1 MKFTLYTLLLLSF
14 VAGFAQKS
22 FTRKDS
28 LQGGLRVER
37 TSFDVQKYHLDI
49 TVDPEKR
56 YISGSNTIFFKTT
69 QNTSRIQIDLF
80 ANMLVDSILHDKKQL
95 KYTRD
100 NNAVFIDFPKEIKKN
115 KKCEIQFY
123 YSGNPIVAKNAPW
136 DGGFVFK
143 KDASGKPWVGVA
155 VQGTGA
161 SLWYP
166 VKDSQS
172 DEPDN
177 GAKISVAVANG
188 LMNVSNGKFLGSS
201 DLKNGFTRWDWEV
214 KNPINTY
221 DITVNIADYVHFSE
235 NLKDLSIDYY
245 VLKEN
250 EEKARKQFQQT
261 IPMLECFQ
269 TKFGK
274 YPFTEDGFKLVET
287 PFLGMEH
294 QSAVAYGNG
303 YENGYLGDD
312 LSGTGVGLLFDYIL
326 IHESGHEWFGNS
338 ITAKDIADMWI
349 HEAFTMYSEVVY
361 IECQFG
367 SEKAETYINGLQKA
381 VANDR
386 PIIGQYGVN
395 NEGSSDMYYK
405 GALLLNTL
413 KNILN
418 DDNRWWEI
426 LLKYSETYRHKIID
440 TETVIAFFNAEFKM
454 DLTSIF
460 NQYLRYKNIPELVLQ
475 KSGDSFEYFWNTN
488 EPNFKMP
495 VDVRIGK
502 EIIRLNATNE
512 IQKADIAI
520 KKLNEVVVQRKKF
533 FIKVSLK

>member
-1 MKFTLYTLLLLSF
+1 MKSKIYYLLLLIVVTGYS
-14 VAGFAQKS
+14 QNS

-37 TSFDVQKYHLDI
+37 TSFDVQKYDLNI
-49 TVDPEKR
+49 TIDPEKR
-56 YISGSNTIFFKTT
+56 FIFGSNTISFKTT
-69 QNTSRIQIDLF
+69 ENTSKIQIDLF
-80 ANMLVDSILHDKKQL
+80 ANMQVDSILHDKKQL
-95 KYTRD
+95 KYTREF
-100 NNAVFIDFPKEIKKN
+100 NAVFIEFPKEIKKN
-115 KKCEIQFY
+115 KNCEIQFF

-143 KDASGKPWVGVA
+143 KDASDKPWIGVA

-177 GAKISVAVANG
+177 GAKISVAVPNG
-188 LMNVSNGKFLGSS
+188 LMNVSNGKFLGST
-201 DLKNGFTRWDWEV
+201 DLKNGYTRWDWEV

-221 DITVNIADYVHFSE
+221 DITVNVADYFHFSE
-235 NLKDLSIDYY
+235 KLNDLSIDYY
-245 VLKEN
+245 VLKQN

-261 IPMLECFQ
+261 VPMLECFQ
-269 TKFGK
+269 SKFGK
-274 YPFTEDGFKLVET
+274 YPFSEDGFKLVET

-303 YENGYLGDD
+303 YKNGYLGED
-312 LSGTGVGLLFDYIL
+312 LSGTGVGMLFDYIL

-367 SEKAETYINGLQKA
+367 KEKAETYINGLQKA

-413 KNILN
+413 KNILKN
-418 DDNRWWEI
+418 DDRWWEI

-440 TETVIAFFNAEFKM
+440 TETVIAFFSSEFKM

-460 NQYLRYKNIPELVLQ
+460 NQYLRYKDIPELVLQ
-475 KSGDSFEYFWNTN
+475 KSNDTLEYFWKTN

-502 EIIRLNATNE
+502 DIIRLHATTE
-512 IQKADIAI
+512 VQKSDFVI
-520 KKLNEVVVQRKKF
+520 KNLNEVVVQRKKF
-533 FIKVSLK
+533 FIKVNLK

>member
-1 MKFTLYTLLLLSF
+1 MKFKLYHLLFLTF
-14 VAGFAQKS
+14 VTGFSQKS

-28 LQGGLRVER
+28 LQGGLRAER
-37 TSFDVQKYHLDI
+37 TSFDVKKYYLDI

-56 YISGSNTIFFKTT
+56 FISGSNTISFKTT
-69 QNTSRIQIDLF
+69 QNTSKIQIDLF
-80 ANMLVDSILHDKKQL
+80 ANMRVDSILHDNKKL

-100 NNAVFIDFPKEIKKN
+100 NNAVFIEFPKEIKIN
-115 KKCEIQFY
+115 KKCEIQFF

-143 KDASGKPWVGVA
+143 KDAAGKPWIGVA

-177 GAKISVAVANG
+177 GAKISVAVPNG
-188 LMNVSNGKFLGSS
+188 LMNVSNGNFLGSV
-201 DLKNGFTRWDWEV
+201 DLKNGYTRWDWEV

-221 DITVNIADYVHFSE
+221 DITVNIADYTHYSE
-235 NLKDLSIDYY
+235 KLNDLSVDYY
-245 VLKEN
+245 ILKEN
-250 EEKARKQFQQT
+250 EVKARKQFQQT

-269 TKFGK
+269 SKFGK

-312 LSGTGVGLLFDYIL
+312 LSGTGVGMLFDYIL

-367 SEKAETYINGLQKA
+367 SENAEIYINGLQKA

-413 KNILN
+413 KNILK
-418 DDNRWWEI
+418 DDKRWWEI

-440 TETVIAFFNAEFKM
+440 TETVIDFFNAEFKM

-460 NQYLRYKNIPELVLQ
+460 NQYLRYKDIPELVLQ
-475 KSGDSFEYFWNTN
+475 KSGDSFSYFWNTS

-502 EIIRLNATNE
+502 DIIRLNASNE
-512 IQKADIAI
+512 IQKSEIPI
-520 KKLNEVVVQRKKF
+520 KKLNDVVVQRKNF
-533 FIKVSLK
+533 FINVKSK

>member
-1 MKFTLYTLLLLSF
+1 MKFKLYHLLFLTF
-14 VAGFAQKS
+14 VTGFSQKS

-28 LQGGLRVER
+28 LQGGLRAER
-37 TSFDVQKYHLDI
+37 TSFDVKKYHLDI

-56 YISGSNTIFFKTT
+56 FISGSNTISFKTT
-69 QNTSRIQIDLF
+69 QNTSKIQIDLF
-80 ANMLVDSILHDKKQL
+80 ANMRVDSILHDNKKL

-100 NNAVFIDFPKEIKKN
+100 NNAVFIEFPKEIKIN
-115 KKCEIQFY
+115 KKCEIQFF

-143 KDASGKPWVGVA
+143 KDAAGKPWIGVA

-177 GAKISVAVANG
+177 GAKISVAVPNG
-188 LMNVSNGKFLGSS
+188 LMNVSNGNFLGSV
-201 DLKNGFTRWDWEV
+201 DLKNGYTRWDWEV

-221 DITVNIADYVHFSE
+221 DITVNIADYTHYSE
-235 NLKDLSIDYY
+235 KLNDLSVDYY
-245 VLKEN
+245 ILKEN
-250 EEKARKQFQQT
+250 EVKARKQFQQT

-269 TKFGK
+269 SKFGK

-312 LSGTGVGLLFDYIL
+312 LSGTGVGMLFDYIL

-367 SEKAETYINGLQKA
+367 SENAEIYINGLQKA

-413 KNILN
+413 KNILK
-418 DDNRWWEI
+418 DDKRWWEI

-440 TETVIAFFNAEFKM
+440 TETVIDFFNAEFKM

-460 NQYLRYKNIPELVLQ
+460 NQYLRYKDIPELVLQ
-475 KSGDSFEYFWNTN
+475 KSGDSFSYFWNTS

-502 EIIRLNATNE
+502 DIIRLNASNE
-512 IQKADIAI
+512 IQKSEIPI
-520 KKLNEVVVQRKKF
+520 KKLNDVVVQRKNF
-533 FIKVSLK
+533 FINVKSK

>member
-1 MKFTLYTLLLLSF
+1 MKFKLYHLLFLTF
-14 VAGFAQKS
+14 VTGFSQKS

-28 LQGGLRVER
+28 LQGGLRAER
-37 TSFDVQKYHLDI
+37 TSFDVKKYHLDI

-56 YISGSNTIFFKTT
+56 FISGSNTISFKTT
-69 QNTSRIQIDLF
+69 QNTSKIQIDLF
-80 ANMLVDSILHDKKQL
+80 ANMRVDSILHDNKKL

-100 NNAVFIDFPKEIKKN
+100 NNAVFIEFPKEIKIN
-115 KKCEIQFY
+115 KKCEIQFF

-143 KDASGKPWVGVA
+143 KDAAGKPWIGVA

-177 GAKISVAVANG
+177 GAKISVAVPNG
-188 LMNVSNGKFLGSS
+188 LMNVSNGNFLGSV
-201 DLKNGFTRWDWEV
+201 DLKNGYTRWDWEV

-221 DITVNIADYVHFSE
+221 DITVNIADYTHYSE
-235 NLKDLSIDYY
+235 KLNDLSVDYY
-245 VLKEN
+245 ILKEN
-250 EEKARKQFQQT
+250 EVKARKQFQQT

-269 TKFGK
+269 SKFGK

-312 LSGTGVGLLFDYIL
+312 LSGTGVGMLFDYIL

-367 SEKAETYINGLQKA
+367 SENAEIYINGLQKA

-413 KNILN
+413 KNILK
-418 DDNRWWEI
+418 DDKRWWEI

-440 TETVIAFFNAEFKM
+440 TETVIDFFNAEFKM

-460 NQYLRYKNIPELVLQ
+460 NQYLRYKDIPELVLQ
-475 KSGDSFEYFWNTN
+475 KSGDSFSYFWNTS

-502 EIIRLNATNE
+502 DIIRLNASNE
-512 IQKADIAI
+512 IQKSEIPI
-520 KKLNEVVVQRKKF
+520 KKLNDVVVQRKKF
-533 FIKVSLK
+533 FINVKSK

>member
-1 MKFTLYTLLLLSF
+1 MKSKIYYLLLLIVVTGYS
-14 VAGFAQKS
+14 QNS

-37 TSFDVQKYHLDI
+37 TSFDVQKYDLNI
-49 TVDPEKR
+49 TIDPEKR
-56 YISGSNTIFFKTT
+56 FIFGSNTISFKTT
-69 QNTSRIQIDLF
+69 ENTSKIQIDLF
-80 ANMLVDSILHDKKQL
+80 ANMQVDSILHDKKQL
-95 KYTRD
+95 KYTREF
-100 NNAVFIDFPKEIKKN
+100 NAVFIEFPKEIKKN
-115 KKCEIQFY
+115 KNCEIQFF

-143 KDASGKPWVGVA
+143 KDASDKPWIGVA

-177 GAKISVAVANG
+177 GAKISVAVPNG
-188 LMNVSNGKFLGSS
+188 LMNVSNGKFLGST
-201 DLKNGFTRWDWEV
+201 DLKNGYTRWDWEV

-221 DITVNIADYVHFSE
+221 DITVNVADYFHFSE
-235 NLKDLSIDYY
+235 KLNDLSIDYY
-245 VLKEN
+245 VLKQN

-261 IPMLECFQ
+261 VPMLECFQ
-269 TKFGK
+269 SKFGK
-274 YPFTEDGFKLVET
+274 YPFSEDGFKLVET

-303 YENGYLGDD
+303 YKNGYLGED
-312 LSGTGVGLLFDYIL
+312 LSGTGVGMLFDYIL

-367 SEKAETYINGLQKA
+367 KEKAEMYINGLQKA

-413 KNILN
+413 KNILKN
-418 DDNRWWEI
+418 DDRWWEI

-440 TETVIAFFNAEFKM
+440 TETVIAFFSSEFKM

-460 NQYLRYKNIPELVLQ
+460 NQYLRYKDIPELVLQ
-475 KSGDSFEYFWNTN
+475 KSNDTLEYFWKTN

-502 EIIRLNATNE
+502 DIIRLHATTE
-512 IQKADIAI
+512 VQKSDFVI
-520 KKLNEVVVQRKKF
+520 KNLNEVVVQRKKF
-533 FIKVSLK
+533 FIKVNLK

>member
-28 LQGGLRVER
+28 LQGGLRAER

-80 ANMLVDSILHDKKQL
+80 ANMQVDSILHDKKQL

-177 GAKISVAVANG
+177 GAKISVAVPNG
-188 LMNVSNGKFLGSS
+188 LMNVSNGKLLGST

>member
-1 MKFTLYTLLLLSF
+1 MKSKIYYLLLLI
-14 VAGFAQKS
+14 VVTGYAQNS

-37 TSFDVQKYHLDI
+37 TSFDVQKYDLNI
-49 TVDPEKR
+49 TIDPEKR
-56 YISGSNTIFFKTT
+56 FIFGSNTISFKTT
-69 QNTSRIQIDLF
+69 ENTSKIQIDLF
-80 ANMLVDSILHDKKQL
+80 ANMQVDSILHDKKQL
-95 KYTRD
+95 KYTREF
-100 NNAVFIDFPKEIKKN
+100 NAVFIEFPKEIKKN
-115 KKCEIQFY
+115 KNCEIQFF

-143 KDASGKPWVGVA
+143 KDASDKPWIGVA

-177 GAKISVAVANG
+177 GAKISVAVPNG
-188 LMNVSNGKFLGSS
+188 LMNVSNGKFLGST
-201 DLKNGFTRWDWEV
+201 DLKNGYTRWDWEV

-221 DITVNIADYVHFSE
+221 DITVNVADYFHFSE
-235 NLKDLSIDYY
+235 KLNDLSIDYY
-245 VLKEN
+245 VLKQN

-261 IPMLECFQ
+261 VPMLECFQ
-269 TKFGK
+269 SKFGK
-274 YPFTEDGFKLVET
+274 YPFSEDGFKLVET

-303 YENGYLGDD
+303 YKNGYLGED
-312 LSGTGVGLLFDYIL
+312 LSGTGVGMLFDYIL

-367 SEKAETYINGLQKA
+367 KEKAEMYINGLQKA

-413 KNILN
+413 KNILKN
-418 DDNRWWEI
+418 DDRWWEI

-440 TETVIAFFNAEFKM
+440 TETVIAFFSSEFKM

-460 NQYLRYKNIPELVLQ
+460 NQYLRYKDIPELVLQ
-475 KSGDSFEYFWNTN
+475 KSNDTLEYFWKTN

-502 EIIRLNATNE
+502 NIIRLHATTE
-512 IQKADIAI
+512 IQKSDFVI
-520 KKLNEVVVQRKKF
+520 KNLNEVVVQRKKF
-533 FIKVSLK
+533 FIKVNLK